1 MALRVV
7 IARLHVK
14 AFGAGSSI
22 LRVNTSFCRMKHFNN
37 ELPLSKHTKKP
48 SSMLRLI
55 TSGVAV
61 GVVIGAAYSYFS
73 NSERKLP
80 GALINTPKPISMLVT
95 LPSDL
100 KVTRKV

>member
-7 IARLHVK
+7 IARLYVK
-14 AFGAGSSI
+14 TFGVKTPI
-22 LRVNTSFCRMKHFNN
+22 LRVNDSFSRMKHFNN
-37 ELPLSKHTKKP
+37 ESPLVKHSKKST
-48 SSMLRLI
+48 STLRLI
-55 TSGVAV
+55 TSGVAI

-73 NSERKLP
+73 KSERKLP
-80 GALINTPKPISMLVT
+80 GNMINTPIQIPLLKI

>member
-7 IARLHVK
+7 VARLHVK

-22 LRVNTSFCRMKHFNN
+22 LRVNNSLCRMKHFNN
-37 ELPLSKHTKKP
+37 ESPLAKHAKKP
-48 SSMLRLI
+48 SSTLRLI
-55 TSGVAV
+55 TSGVAI

-73 NSERKLP
+73 KPERKLP
-80 GALINTPKPISMLVT
+80 GVLINTPEPTLILET
-95 LPSDL
+95 LPPDL